1 MAAYV
6 LFNSA
11 GAVTGILRFHHN
23 DDASLIAA
31 NTPEG
36 MTALAVSDDEPALIE
51 QKGWSVVSGALVFS
65 PPSTEE
71 QLAQAKA
78 AQLLALTNSYES
90 AKAAGVSYMGTT
102 FMTDADSQQTF
113 GHALLA
119 FQAAGATPEGF
130 FTVDASY
137 NKVPMSLSQLQG
149 LVEAIAAQVW
159 SVFQRWIT
167 VREELA
173 AATTVDQVTAI
184 NW

>member
-1 MAAYV
+1 MSTYV
-6 LFNSA
+6 LYNSS
-11 GAVTGILRFHHN
+11 GAVTGTLRFHHV
-23 DDASLIAA
+23 DDDSLIEA

-36 MTALAVSDDEPALIE
+36 LKALGVDDDSPVLID
-51 QKGWSVVSGALVFS
+51 QKGWSVVSGALSFS

-78 AQLLALTNSYES
+78 AQLMALTNSYET

-102 FMTDADSQQTF
+102 FMTDTDSQQTF

-137 NKVPMSLSQLQG
+137 NKVPMNLSQLQG

-159 SVFQRWIT
+159 TVFQRWIA

-173 AATTVDQVTAI
+173 EATTVEQVTGI
-184 NW
+184 SW